1 MGPLTY
7 PGQGHLCFMDSG
19 VSVLL
24 YNKHYEPGGLSDGGG
39 FLTKASTAHT
49 RTPQHRHGHTQ
60 MAVCFLLTPSACP
73 QKELLWSPERN

>member
-49 RTPQHRHGHTQ
+49 RNPQHRHGERGDFLQERRGWPSVAHT
-60 MAVCFLLTPSACP
+60 
-73 QKELLWSPERN
+73 SPGILNGS